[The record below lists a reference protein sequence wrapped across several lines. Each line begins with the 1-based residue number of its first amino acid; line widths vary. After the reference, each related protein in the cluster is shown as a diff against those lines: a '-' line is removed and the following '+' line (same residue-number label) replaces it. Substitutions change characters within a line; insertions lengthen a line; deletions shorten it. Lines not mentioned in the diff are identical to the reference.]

1 VTSRETVELATKTL
15 RRNPLRSALTLIGI
29 TIGVGA
35 VVTMVAVGNGARASI
50 EEQVIAAG
58 MNVITVVAGNYR
70 MKGESGGGGTEDH
83 NGWFDADDVPFSV
96 ADDIRLVAHPEDDP
110 MEKHNHPTSRQRL
123 GDSAAGLGAA
133 ATLTRDDAAAVRS
146 EVRGVQYVSAG
157 VHESARVIVGDR
169 RWFTRLHGA
178 ETDLPRIRRSWT
190 WKYGRFFSEGEF
202 GRSEQVVV
210 LGTVAHERLFGAGT
224 DPRGKE
230 VRIWNQPFQV
240 VGVVAS
246 TNWAT
251 TAAAGDDQFDAV
263 YVPLTTVHRLLNLTK
278 LNSITITSRSAGETT
293 HVSRSVITLL
303 RQRHGIG
310 EAEPDDF
317 VVRTQASVALGKGV
331 SGEVARAITGNAP
344 GLEQLTLEQLSHTL
358 ERASRTMTLLLAS
371 VAGVSLLVGG
381 IGIMNIM
388 LLSVTERTREIGLR
402 MAIGARSRDV
412 LLQFLAEAVTLSLIG
427 GIVGVVLAIAA
438 ASGVEHV
445 LRWSADVSV
454 GAVAL
459 AVIVAGAVGVFF
471 GLYPARQAARLDPI
485 DALRYE

>member
-1 VTSRETVELATKTL
+1 VTGRETFQLATKTL
-15 RRNPLRSALTLIGI
+15 RRNPLRSALTLVGI

-35 VVTMVAVGNGARASI
+35 VVTMIAVGNGARASI

-83 NGWFDADDVPFSV
+83 NGWFEAEDPWSAER
-96 ADDIRLVAHPEDDP
+96 DIALVSHPEDDP
-110 MEKHNHPTSRQRL
+110 MEKHDHPTSRQRL
-123 GDSAAGLGAA
+123 GDAAAGLGAA
-133 ATLTRDDAAAVRS
+133 ATLTRGDAAAIRA
-146 EVRGVQYVSAG
+146 EVSGVQYVSAG
-157 VHESARVIVGDR
+157 VHESARVVAGDR
-169 RWFTRLHGA
+169 RWFTRLHGT

-202 GRSEQVVV
+202 EDGAQVVV
-210 LGTVAHERLFGAGT
+210 LGRVASERLFGANV
-224 DPRGKE
+224 DPRGRE
-230 VRIWNQPFQV
+230 VRIWNQPFEV

-251 TAAAGDDQFDAV
+251 TGTVGDDQFDAV

-293 HVSRSVITLL
+293 GVSRRVTSLL
-303 RQRHGIG
+303 RSRHRIG
-310 EAEPDDF
+310 EADPDDF
-317 VVRTQASVALGKGV
+317 VVSTQSSVALGKGV
-331 SGEVARAITGNAP
+331 NRDVARAITGNAP
-344 GLEQLTLEQLSHTL
+344 GLEQLTLEQLSRTL

-412 LLQFLAEAVTLSLIG
+412 LMQFLAEAVTLSLLG

-438 ASGVEHV
+438 ASGVERV
-445 LRWSADVSV
+445 LRWSADVSI

-459 AVIVAGAVGVFF
+459 AVLVAGAVGVFF
-471 GLYPARQAARLDPI
+471 GIYPARQAAQLDPI

>member
-1 VTSRETVELATKTL
+1 MTGRETFRLATRTL
-15 RRNPLRSALTLIGI
+15 QRNPLRSALTLVGI

-35 VVTMVAVGNGARASI
+35 VVTMIAVGNGARASI

-83 NGWFDADDVPFSV
+83 NGWFEAEDPWRDEP
-96 ADDIRLVAHPEDDP
+96 DIALVSHPEDDP
-110 MEKHNHPTSRQRL
+110 MEKHDHPTSRQRL

-133 ATLTRDDAAAVRS
+133 ATLTRDDAAAIRA
-146 EVRGVQYVSAG
+146 EVSGVQYVSAG
-157 VHESARVIVGDR
+157 VHESARVAAGDR

-202 GRSEQVVV
+202 EDGAQVVV
-210 LGTVAHERLFGAGT
+210 LGTVASERLFGANA
-224 DPRGKE
+224 DPRGRE
-230 VRIWNQPFQV
+230 VRIWNQPFEV

-251 TAAAGDDQFDAV
+251 TGAVGDDQFDAV

-278 LNSITITSRSAGETT
+278 LNSITITSRSAGDTT
-293 HVSRSVITLL
+293 GVSRRVTSLL
-303 RQRHGIG
+303 RRRHRIA
-310 EAEPDDF
+310 EADPDDF
-317 VVRTQASVALGKGV
+317 VVSTQSSVALGKGV
-331 SGEVARAITGNAP
+331 NRDVARAITGNAP
-344 GLEQLTLEQLSHTL
+344 GLEQLTLDQLSRTL
-358 ERASRTMTLLLAS
+358 ERASQTMTLLLAS

-412 LLQFLAEAVTLSLIG
+412 LMQFLAEAVTLSLLG
-427 GIVGVVLAIAA
+427 GVVGVVLAIAA
-438 ASGVEHV
+438 ASGVERV

-459 AVIVAGAVGVFF
+459 AVMVAGAVGVFF
-471 GLYPARQAARLDPI
+471 GIYPARQAARLDPI